1 MKRYKCGIAGSLS
14 HLLIFDNTLARP
26 DNISLVSFAPP
37 LLTRWWGKGIIT
49 NCSMK
54 MKAVPI
60 FFNGVRL
67 KDVYP
72 HATRWQVMK
81 YKTIRFIR
89 WLIIR
94 AGIAAAAVALLFTG
108 YLYNAVTAPNLNVVN
123 QVITVAA
130 KDVAPIL
137 HKICM
142 AESSC
147 QQFDK
152 NGIPTMHANTNG
164 SVDIGKYQINNR
176 VWGATARKLGYDLM
190 TEEGQ
195 DKMAT
200 YLLEN
205 KGSGPWFSSSK
216 NWE

>member
-1 MKRYKCGIAGSLS
+1 M
-14 HLLIFDNTLARP
+14 NTP
-26 DNISLVSFAPP
+26 
-37 LLTRWWGKGIIT
+37 
-49 NCSMK
+49 
-54 MKAVPI
+54 KAVRI
-60 FFNGVRL
+60 TFLGKELRQ
-67 KDVYP
+67 VYP
-72 HATRWQVMK
+72 HASRWQVAK
-81 YKTIRFIR
+81 YRFFKALR

-94 AGIAAAAVALLFTG
+94 TGIAVAATAVLFG
-108 YLYNAVTAPNLNVVN
+108 AYLYGSLTTPNLTAINTIV
-123 QVITVAA
+123 TVAA

-176 VWGATARKLGYDLM
+176 VWGATAKKLGYDLM